1 MKNVRCLEISRS
13 MHHFFLPV
21 TRPVLE
27 KSMSLPFKIPD
38 EDAPFISVKIQLIE
52 PECHTDVL
60 WHPLFCIGIHVL
72 HSGPLHHFPASGI
85 IHVMS
90 RSDKAEAV
98 LSQLSDDC
106 SDGLA
111 HQPSSL
117 ILLHQA
123 IAQVCSSIW
132 IRKCD
137 VADRPGLILFQAECE
152 AVIPFKTLMEK
163 GLCLRQGSKGEPG
176 KEAVELPVAENRIDA
191 LQVIRSE
198 RAQHKALCDNPAHL
212 GKIIAETF
220 VSHTTASG
228 IIMETHGRLVNSV
241 LNQGRAQPGAFC
253 VQHLLL
259 FLCKDKLL
267 FTEAAAKADHC
278 PFFNNRAGEHLKQRS
293 EGGEGERPCR

>member
-1 MKNVRCLEISRS
+1 MQPKESDKNTPNKDIKADNELVRRLAEEKYKYGFTTNVHTDIIDRGLTEDTVRLISRKKGEPDW
-13 MHHFFLPV
+13 L
-21 TRPVLE
+21 LE
-27 KSMSLPFKIPD
+27 FRLKAYRHWLTMDMPTWAHLRIPEIDYQGISYYADPTAKKEGPKSMDEVDPELIKTFNKLGIPL
-38 EDAPFISVKIQLIE
+38 EEQMALSGMAVDAVMDSVSVK
-52 PECHTDVL
+52 TT
-60 WHPLFCIGIHVL
+60 
-72 HSGPLHHFPASGI
+72 
-85 IHVMS
+85 
-90 RSDKAEAV
+90 
-98 LSQLSDDC
+98 
-106 SDGLA
+106 
-111 HQPSSL
+111 
-117 ILLHQA
+117 
-123 IAQVCSSIW
+123 
-132 IRKCD
+132 
-137 VADRPGLILFQAECE
+137 
-152 AVIPFKTLMEK
+152 FKETLMEK

-198 RAQHKALCDNPAHL
+198 RAQHKALCDNPAHF

-228 IIMETHGRLVNSV
+228 IIMETHGRLVNFV

-293 EGGEGERPCR
+293 EGGKGERPCR